1 MSGNT
6 FSMGTSFNTSSA
18 PSAAAPGAT
27 AADSG
32 PVVKDSDTAN
42 FMKDV
47 IEVSRSV
54 PVIVDFWAP
63 WCGPCKQLGPALEK
77 VVQETGGKV
86 RMVKINVDT
95 NQQLAQQMRI
105 QSIPAVYAFA
115 DGQPVDGFMGA
126 LPESDLRKF
135 VEKLVKGHGGLAEQL
150 NQLFEDAEAAMA
162 SEAWDQ
168 ALAMYGAALQAAPEE
183 PRAIAGHIKCLIGM
197 GEVAEARAVADS
209 LPQPLLA
216 DAAISS
222 ALAALEVAETPVDN
236 EEINR
241 LRGAIEADAKNHQ
254 ARLDLA
260 IALNAAGQREEALD
274 HVLFIIEADRA
285 WNDDAARKQLLTFF
299 EAWGP
304 ADPLT
309 VTGRRRL
316 SSILFA

>member
-6 FSMGTSFNTSSA
+6 FSMGTSFSTSSA
-18 PSAAAPGAT
+18 STAAAPQSAAANGE
-27 AADSG
+27 

-47 IEVSRSV
+47 IEASRST

-77 VVQETGGKV
+77 VVQDAGGKV
-86 RMVKINVDT
+86 RMVKINVDS

-126 LPESDLRKF
+126 LPESELRKF
-135 VEKLVKGHGGLAEQL
+135 VDKLVKGHGGLAEQL

-162 SEAWDQ
+162 AEAWDQ
-168 ALAMYGAALQAAPEE
+168 ALAMYGAALQAAPDE
-183 PRAIAGHIKCLIGM
+183 PRAIAGHIKALIGM
-197 GEVAEARAVADS
+197 GEIAEARAVADS
-209 LPQPLLA
+209 LPPQIRS

-241 LRGAIEADAKNHQ
+241 LRAAIEADPDDHQ

-260 IALNAAGQREEALD
+260 IALNAAGHREEALD
-274 HVLFIIEADRA
+274 HVLCIIAADRA
-285 WNDDAARKQLLTFF
+285 WNDEAARKQLLTFF

-304 ADPLT
+304 ADSLT
-309 VTGRRRL
+309 VAGRRRL